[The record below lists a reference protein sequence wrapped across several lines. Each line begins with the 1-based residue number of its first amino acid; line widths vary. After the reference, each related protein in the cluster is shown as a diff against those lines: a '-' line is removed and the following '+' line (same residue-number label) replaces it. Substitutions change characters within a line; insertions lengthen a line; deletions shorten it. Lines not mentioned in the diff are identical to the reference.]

1 MKTQEKTPFVTKDWS
16 KELVSILIN
25 EEPLDNEKVKE
36 LANTEPFKSAG
47 KSAQAIRSK
56 AASMKIYSCTEKGSN
71 NSKSAEPKKIEYI
84 LKIEKALNLPK
95 LSLATLEK
103 SNKGE
108 IILLFEKIE
117 QLTQQ

>member
-16 KELVSILIN
+16 KELVSILISA
-25 EEPLDNEKVKE
+25 EPLDNEKVKE

-56 AASMKIYSCTEKGSN
+56 AASMKIYACTEKGSN
-71 NSKSAEPKKIEYI
+71 NSKSADPKIEYI

-103 SNKGE
+103 ANKGE
-108 IILLFEKIE
+108 IIKLFEKIE